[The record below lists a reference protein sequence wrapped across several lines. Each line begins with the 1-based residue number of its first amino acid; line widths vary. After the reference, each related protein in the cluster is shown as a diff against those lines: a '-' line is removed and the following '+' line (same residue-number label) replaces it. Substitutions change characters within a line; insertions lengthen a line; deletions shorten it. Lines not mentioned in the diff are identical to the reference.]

1 MNDQDRNAIES
12 VFNRIREVEKQ
23 APHRDHEA
31 EQLIQQELQRNPGSA
46 YYLAQ
51 TVLVQ
56 QEALKTAQ
64 ARLQALES
72 APPTAQAPASV
83 QAPAARPAATP
94 STGFGRSAVAGEP
107 ARGGMTTGFGRN
119 AAAPA
124 GGGFLA
130 GAMQTA
136 MGVAGGMM
144 LGSLLGSLFTGNDA
158 NAAEPAPQDEPA
170 PAQEE
175 AAPEQY
181 DDGVDYS
188 DDGGDMEV

>member
-1 MNDQDRNAIES
+1 MNEQDRNAIES

-23 APHRDHEA
+23 APQRDPEA
-31 EQLIQQELQRNPGSA
+31 EQLIRQELQKNPGSA

-64 ARLQALES
+64 ARLQELEK
-72 APPTAQAPASV
+72 APAQAS
-83 QAPAARPAATP
+83 RPATTP
-94 STGFGRSAVAGEP
+94 PTGFGRSAAPREP
-107 ARGGMTTGFGRN
+107 AKSGMTTGFGRS
-119 AAAPA
+119 AASPA
-124 GGGFLA
+124 GGGFMA

-136 MGVAGGMM
+136 LGVAGGMM
-144 LGSLLGSLFTGNDA
+144 LGNLLGNLFTGNNA
-158 NAAEPAPQDEPA
+158 HAAEPPPQDEPA

-181 DDGVDYS
+181 DDGFDYS
-188 DDGGDMEV
+188 DDGGDMDV